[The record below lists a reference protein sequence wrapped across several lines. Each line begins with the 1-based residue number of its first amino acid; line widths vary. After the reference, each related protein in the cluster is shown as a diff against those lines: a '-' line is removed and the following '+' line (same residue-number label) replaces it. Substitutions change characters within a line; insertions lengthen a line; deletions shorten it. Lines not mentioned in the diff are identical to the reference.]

1 MSMEGNK
8 WGNMVVN
15 FVIRAI
21 LGMGLIYFINQY
33 LLPGD
38 NALNV
43 GLNAVSF
50 LTTGSLGIP
59 GVCLLYGI
67 LFYQNL

>member
-1 MSMEGNK
+1 MEGNK

-67 LFYQNL
+67 WFYQNL

>member
-1 MSMEGNK
+1 MENK
-8 WGNMVVN
+8 LASAIVN
-15 FVIRAI
+15 FIVRAI
-21 LGMGLIYFINQY
+21 LGMGLIFFINQY
-33 LLPGD
+33 LLPD
-38 NALNV
+38 ENTLNV

>member
-1 MSMEGNK
+1 MEGNK

-67 LFYQNL
+67 LFDQNL

>member
-1 MSMEGNK
+1 MEGNK

-21 LGMGLIYFINQY
+21 LCMGLIYFINQY
-33 LLPGD
+33 LLTGD
-38 NALNV
+38 NSLNV

>member
-1 MSMEGNK
+1 MENK
-8 WGNMVVN
+8 VTNIIVN

-33 LLPGD
+33 LLPTG
-38 NALNV
+38 NSLSV
-43 GLNAVSF
+43 GLNAISF

>member
-1 MSMEGNK
+1 MENK
-8 WGNMVVN
+8 LTSVIVN
-15 FVIRAI
+15 FVMRAI
-21 LGMGLIYFINQY
+21 IGMGLIYFINQY
-33 LLPGD
+33 RLPD
-38 NALNV
+38 ENTLNV

-67 LFYQNL
+67 LFYQTL

>member
-1 MSMEGNK
+1 MEGNK
-8 WGNMVVN
+8 WGNIVLN

-67 LFYQNL
+67 LFYQN

>member
-1 MSMEGNK
+1 MGNK
-8 WGNMVVN
+8 MTNMIVN
-15 FVIRAI
+15 FIIRAI

-33 LLPGD
+33 LLPTD
-38 NALNV
+38 NTLNV
-43 GLNAVSF
+43 GLNAISF

>member
-1 MSMEGNK
+1 MGNK
-8 WGNMVVN
+8 LANVAVN

-21 LGMGLIYFINQY
+21 VGMGLIFFINQY

-38 NALNV
+38 KTLSV
-43 GLNAVSF
+43 GLNVVSF

>member
-1 MSMEGNK
+1 MENK
-8 WGNMVVN
+8 LASVVIN
-15 FVIRAI
+15 FMIRAI

-33 LLPGD
+33 LLPG
-38 NALNV
+38 NSAINV

-50 LTTGSLGIP
+50 LTTGTLGVP

-67 LFYQNL
+67 LFYQSL

>member
-1 MSMEGNK
+1 MENK
-8 WGNMVVN
+8 LASTVIN
-15 FVIRAI
+15 FIIRAV
-21 LGMGLIYFINQY
+21 LGMGLIYLINQY
-33 LLPGD
+33 VLHGS
-38 NALNV
+38 NTMSV
-43 GLNAVSF
+43 GMNMVSF

>member
-1 MSMEGNK
+1 MEGNK
-8 WGNMVVN
+8 WGNIVLN

-21 LGMGLIYFINQY
+21 LGMGLIYFINEY

>member
-1 MSMEGNK
+1 MENK
-8 WGNMVVN
+8 VTNIIVN
-15 FVIRAI
+15 FIIRAI

-33 LLPGD
+33 LLPTG
-38 NALNV
+38 NTLSV
-43 GLNAVSF
+43 GLNAISF

>member
-1 MSMEGNK
+1 MEGNK

-33 LLPGD
+33 LLTGD

>member
-1 MSMEGNK
+1 MGNK
-8 WGNMVVN
+8 LTNIIVN
-15 FVIRAI
+15 FIIRAI

-33 LLPGD
+33 VLPTD
-38 NALNV
+38 NTFNV
-43 GLNAVSF
+43 GLNAISF

-67 LFYQNL
+67 LFYQKL

>member
-1 MSMEGNK
+1 MEGNK

-50 LTTGSLGIP
+50 LTTGILGIP

>member
-1 MSMEGNK
+1 MENK
-8 WGNMVVN
+8 WTSAIVN

-21 LGMGLIYFINQY
+21 FGMGLIFFINQY
-33 LLPGD
+33 LLPD
-38 NALNV
+38 ENTMNV

-67 LFYQNL
+67 LFYQSL